1 MALDWSVPFIGRE
14 NELKKIQTHLQAWG
28 TRRIIFIWGE
38 GGIGKT
44 RLLHEVEQH
53 FFATDRVKTLRIIDF
68 DDDYYKFPQ
77 NVSVSIG
84 RQLDPIAFDPYFE
97 ALRKMH
103 KLEGTGSETD
113 EVPTP
118 IRRHILAINRLLT
131 ECFNHVSQQQRV
143 VLRIDTTD
151 ALNGLMLRNYMY
163 EIVSQ
168 FSNVLI
174 LIAGRDTKYWCEKF
188 REDMDEDSVA
198 MPLQPFTLDDS
209 QIYLEQKQKIL
220 KATLDKE
227 WVHKLFI
234 LAGGLPVLIDLAIE
248 WAQSHRALPW
258 MDELSLSELTLLQEK
273 HRTNDMTQSQ
283 LNDLQ
288 ERFKKIVVMPIA
300 DLSCSLDQLKL
311 VLSKVYPLDLEGI
324 MEMLDIGQSD
334 AVRLLNKA
342 LRSVVI
348 KNLPD
353 GRIKLHDEVQYLINR
368 YVWPLLDENRQWE
381 LRDSRRAITYLTRKS
396 DVLLDELRELKR
408 REAEQINVDNP
419 SQVLE
424 IFGQRREKEG
434 MFWSLRIE
442 RLRRQLAINVQQGY
456 ESFEQDYQLSRKEAS
471 SLSYCQGLLE
481 VIGRYA
487 DLDVPGRDIQGNALQ
502 EKQKLA
508 ILRRLA
514 KQATLDGRYKI
525 AAELFEQLRRRTPKD
540 TEEYIE
546 IMNGQANQLVR
557 AGRLQQA
564 LQLNEQALSLGEQLN
579 SRPWIIRSTLEIG
592 LVHRLI
598 GNLEQALQ
606 WYHKAFELA
615 LTYSDEEQIA
625 RIYTHMAYVHALQ
638 RENRAFDEIQ
648 QAIRQWKKL
657 IQTRKERRFLL
668 GQCYN
673 VAGEVYL
680 AMERPEESLSY
691 FELAWNIFNQ
701 EEVENPKQGTPVAEW
716 RSKCRS
722 GRGFTYW
729 QLAVV
734 AQRRNEQEAA
744 TQHLQDALRD
754 LVWAAKHA
762 TEFDSPMILFRL
774 GEVHFLLKDYQ
785 AAEKNWI
792 ESMKEA
798 RQVGDARTAL
808 HSLCKLTHLSFY
820 HPVKNFPGWQDF
832 DRWYR
837 HNYRRQYQTY
847 FELLTGLFYTYL
859 GHLTFKA
866 EDIKNTVKHY
876 NRGLPLLT
884 QSGMHNPFNLI
895 YQLDFVER
903 EIFPLVSSECIQQVG
918 KLLQDPQHAGT
929 YDMIALAYFKEW
941 SGWKES

>member
-1 MALDWSVPFIGRE
+1 MALEWSVPFIGRK
-14 NELKKIQTHLQAWG
+14 NELKTIESHLQAWG

-53 FFATDRVKTLRIIDF
+53 FFATDRVKTLGIIDF

-97 ALRKMH
+97 ALRKIH
-103 KLEGTGSETD
+103 KLEGTGSETE
-113 EVPTP
+113 EVPIP
-118 IRRHILAINRLLT
+118 VRRQILAINRLLT
-131 ECFNHVSQQQRV
+131 ECFNHVSQHQRI
-143 VLRIDTTD
+143 VLRVDTTD
-151 ALNGLMLRNYMY
+151 ALNGPMLLNYLY

-168 FSNVLI
+168 FSNVLT
-174 LIAGRDTKYWCEKF
+174 LIAGRDTKQWYEKF
-188 REDMDEDSVA
+188 RENMDEESVA
-198 MPLQPFTLDDS
+198 MPVQPFTLDDS

-220 KATLDKE
+220 KVTLDKE

-248 WAQSHRALPW
+248 WAQSHRSLPW
-258 MDELSLSELTLLQEK
+258 MDKLSLSELTLLQEK
-273 HRTNDMTQSQ
+273 QHTNDIPQQ

-288 ERFKKIVVMPIA
+288 ERFRKTLVTPIA
-300 DLSCSLDQLKL
+300 DLYYPLDRLKL
-311 VLSKVYPLDLEGI
+311 VLSKVYPLDLEGL
-324 MEMLDIGQSD
+324 MEMLDLGQHD
-334 AVRLLNKA
+334 ASRLLDQA
-342 LRSVVI
+342 LQSVTI
-348 KNLPD
+348 KKLPD
-353 GRIKLHDEVQYLINR
+353 GRIKLHDEVQHLINR
-368 YVWPLLDENRQWE
+368 HVWSFLDKDQKWE

-396 DVLLDELRELKR
+396 DVLLDEIRELKR
-408 REAEQINVDNP
+408 REGEQIDSFDP
-419 SQVLE
+419 SLVLK
-424 IFGQRREKEG
+424 IFGERREKEG

-456 ESFEQDYQLSRKEAS
+456 ELFEQDYQLSREEAS
-471 SLSYCQGLLE
+471 SLSYRHGLLE
-481 VIGRYA
+481 VMSRYA
-487 DLDVPGRDIQGNALQ
+487 DLDSPGRDIQGEALQ
-502 EKQKLA
+502 EEQKLA

-514 KQATLDGRYKI
+514 RQATLDGRYKT

-540 TEEYIE
+540 TEGYIE
-546 IMNGQANQLVR
+546 IMNGQAKQLVR
-557 AGRLQQA
+557 AGRLQGA
-564 LQLNEQALSLGEQLN
+564 LQLNEQALSLSEQLN
-579 SRPWIIRSTLEIG
+579 SRSWIIRSTLEIG

-598 GNLEQALQ
+598 GNLEQALL
-606 WYHKAFELA
+606 WYHKAFEA
-615 LTYSDEEQIA
+615 SLTYRDGEQIA
-625 RIYTHMAYVHALQ
+625 QIYTNMSYVHALQ

-657 IQTRKERRFLL
+657 IQTGEVRRFLL
-668 GQCYN
+668 GQCYH

-680 AMERPEESLSY
+680 AMERPRESLSY

-701 EEVENPKQGTPVAEW
+701 EEVENLKQETPVAEW

-729 QLAVV
+729 QLAVA
-734 AQRRNEQEAA
+734 AQRRNEHEAA
-744 TQHLQDALRD
+744 TQHVQDARRD
-754 LVWAAKHA
+754 LTWAAEHA
-762 TEFDSPMILFRL
+762 TEFDSPMILYRL
-774 GEVHFLLKDYQ
+774 GEVFFLLKDYH

-798 RQVGDARTAL
+798 QQVGDARTVL
-808 HSLCKLTHLSFY
+808 HSLSKLAHLSFY
-820 HPVKNFPGWQDF
+820 HPVENFQGWRDF

-837 HNYRRQYQTY
+837 HKYRQQFQTY

-866 EDIKNTVKHY
+866 EDIKNTVTHY

-884 QSGMHNPFNLI
+884 QSGIHNPFNLI
-895 YQLDFVER
+895 YQLDFIER

-918 KLLQDPQHAGT
+918 ELLQEPKHAGT

-941 SGWKES
+941 SGWKEA